1 MKIDRDLIDR
11 YHRGACS
18 PKERAAVEDWLFSAE
33 SDEVL
38 ELPEGESKDLHKAE
52 IWRGIEAVLPEEE
65 SRLPL
70 KGTGGT
76 DRFWTGAIAASLL
89 AGILSVGAY
98 LTIGNGEDHVQPL
111 VSVHNDSATQVRRVE
126 YSGYDL
132 SVGRNTSATIDNQ
145 TGDAELSGSLLIS
158 PKHDLE
164 LRFEGSREP
173 VTFSS
178 GKTYVILKNA
188 GDQGSVLIV
197 TENNMMDLPPVLQ
210 KQIINE
216 FDI

>member
-1 MKIDRDLIDR
+1 MKIDRDLIER
-11 YHRGACS
+11 YHRDACS
-18 PKERAAVEDWLFSAE
+18 PEEREAVEDWLFSSE

-38 ELPEGESKDLHKAE
+38 ELPDGESKERHKAE
-52 IWRGIEAVLPEEE
+52 IWQEIAGILPEETP
-65 SRLPL
+65 RLPL
-70 KGTGGT
+70 KNTRGI
-76 DRFWTGAIAASLL
+76 DRFWTGAIAASFL
-89 AGILSVGAY
+89 AGVMIAAAY
-98 LTIGNGEDHVQPL
+98 FMTDGGKSHAQPL
-111 VSVHNDSATQVRRVE
+111 VSVHNDSATQVRRME

-132 SVGRNTSATIDNQ
+132 SVGRNTSATIDNL
-145 TGDAELSGSLLIS
+145 TGDTDLSGSLLIS

-164 LRFEGSREP
+164 LRFEGNSEP

-188 GDQGSVLIV
+188 SDRGGVLIV

>member
-11 YHRGACS
+11 YHRSACS
-18 PKERAAVEDWLFSAE
+18 PKEREAVEDWLFSAGT
-33 SDEVL
+33 DEML

-52 IWRGIEAVLPEEE
+52 IWRGIETILPEEE
-65 SRLPL
+65 LHLPL
-70 KGTGGT
+70 KGTGGN
-76 DRFWTGAIAASLL
+76 DRFWVGAIAASLL
-89 AGILSVGAY
+89 AGVMVAAAY
-98 LTIGNGEDHVQPL
+98 FMTDGLKGPTQPF
-111 VSVHNDSATQVRRVE
+111 VSVHNESATQVRRME

-132 SVGRNTSATIDNQ
+132 SIGRNTSATIDNL
-145 TGDAELSGSLLIS
+145 TGDADLSGSLLIS
-158 PKHDLE
+158 PKQDLE
-164 LRFEGSREP
+164 LRFEGSSEP

-188 GDQGSVLIV
+188 SDEGSVLIV

>member
-18 PKERAAVEDWLFSAE
+18 PEEREAVEHWLFSEE

-38 ELPEGESKDLHKAE
+38 ELPEGESKDRHKAE
-52 IWRGIEAVLPEEE
+52 MWQEIAGILPEEAPG
-65 SRLPL
+65 LPL
-70 KGTGGT
+70 KSTGGT

-89 AGILSVGAY
+89 AGVMIAAAFFMTDDGKRHAL
-98 LTIGNGEDHVQPL
+98 PL
-111 VSVHNDSATQVRRVE
+111 VSVHNDSATQVRRME

-132 SVGRNTSATIDNQ
+132 SVGRNTSATIDNL
-145 TGDAELSGSLLIS
+145 TGDTDLSGSLLIS
-158 PKHDLE
+158 PKQDLE
-164 LRFEGSREP
+164 LRFEGSSEP

-188 GDQGSVLIV
+188 SDQGGVLIV